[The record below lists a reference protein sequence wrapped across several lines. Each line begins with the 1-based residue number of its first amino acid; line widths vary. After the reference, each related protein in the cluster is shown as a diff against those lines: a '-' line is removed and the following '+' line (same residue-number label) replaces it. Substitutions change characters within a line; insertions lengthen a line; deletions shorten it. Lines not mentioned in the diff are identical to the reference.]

1 MQKLEDLKEHYE
13 TNFGNNNETSRKI
26 AIIEDNISNYFLL
39 QDFFNFK
46 TQKVIILENFKIINL
61 RKTLWMNY

>member
-39 QDFFNFK
+39 QDYFNFK
-46 TQKVIILENFKIINL
+46 TQKVII
-61 RKTLWMNY
+61 